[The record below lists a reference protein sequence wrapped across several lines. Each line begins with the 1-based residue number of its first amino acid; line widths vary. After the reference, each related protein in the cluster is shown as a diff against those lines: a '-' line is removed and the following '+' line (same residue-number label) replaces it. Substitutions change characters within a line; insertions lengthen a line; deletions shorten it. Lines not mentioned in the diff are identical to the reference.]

1 MSLPLPTKLMRR
13 SSAQPGAVPWLCL
26 ISVWALLSVGCAG
39 VTGTVVK
46 NSAPTVSI
54 TSPVAGTAV
63 SGTTTITV
71 SVSATTTSVQ
81 FMVDGNRTGSAVTT
95 APFSYSLNTTTLSN
109 GSHSLTA
116 VASNAG
122 GQTAASAAVSIKV
135 SNANPPPPTLPAIS
149 ITSPVSGTTVSG
161 TITVTASASGNITS
175 VLFMVDGNPA
185 AVTNAPFSYS
195 LNTAALSNGSRSL
208 TARAST
214 AAGQTATSAAVSINV
229 NNANPIPPAPP
240 SVSITS
246 PVSGATI
253 SGTTTVTVSVSAN
266 TTSVQFLVDGNPAAV
281 TNAPF
286 SYSLNTA
293 TLSNGSHS
301 LAAKA
306 STVAGQTA
314 TSAAVSI
321 NINNANPPMPPAISI
336 TSPLP
341 SATVFGTINV
351 AANATDSAGV
361 ARVEFYLDNSLQAT
375 DTSSP
380 YAWTWN
386 TTSAVNGSHT
396 IMAKAYD
403 AAGNASTASVTI
415 TVSNTGGGGGL
426 TPSGPITVSGQTGVV
441 VQGLHITNP
450 NGDCVTITNS
460 TSITIRQSEI
470 GPCSGNGIVI
480 NNGNTINVFDNYI
493 HPEGTLAGCC
503 DVTDGIF
510 ANGTQKLTVQGNVI
524 AYGEA
529 NIEAQNQT
537 NITIVG
543 NFFLN
548 PRNSGDRGQN
558 IQVFYGSSSVLVE
571 NNYALASVNTA
582 LYKFAESQED
592 SINFGASATG
602 NFTSGIIARN
612 NYITG
617 GHSASGCG
625 LIADTGANSAQ
636 FLSNTLVDTGQCGIG
651 IADGTNHVI
660 DSNKI
665 LNNTPVIGGGNNAI
679 YVWKVNSS
687 DPPCGPVQISNNIA
701 SAIASDGSANSFW
714 NGGGCEPVT
723 MTNNTF
729 DAAAQQALSP
739 ATVKLPPPPIPP
751 QPNTC
756 VIASPFTNNTS
767 LPACGG
773 SGSGGGGGGNTPPTV
788 AITSPA
794 SGVTVSG
801 TITISTNVSTN
812 TTNVQ
817 FNVDGTS
824 AGPAVTSA
832 PFSFSLNTTTLSSGS
847 HSLTAVASNA
857 GGQTTTSAAVS
868 INVNNPHLGIT
879 TATLPSGQ
887 VQVSY
892 SATLKAAGGTPP
904 YTWSV
909 LSGQLPTGLILS
921 SSGTISGTPNLAGS
935 FTLSIGVKDSAG
947 LSTSSV
953 FSINIA
959 TPPPSPTAPF
969 GHVIVVVEENAN
981 YSDVIG
987 SSSAPYMNSLANQY
1001 GLATQYYADTHPSIG
1016 NYLAITTGQIL
1027 TNDDGQTPQSFP
1039 VSADNSVRELLAA
1052 GKTWKA
1058 YAESIPSV
1066 GYVGGDATGPDGGQ
1080 FYTRHA
1086 PLPYMTDVQNSAAQ
1100 RQNIVPF
1107 TKFTI
1112 DLANNALP
1120 NYSFISPNGC
1130 DDAHDCGLDVAD
1142 NWLKTNIDPLI
1153 KSALFQKDG
1162 LLIIVFDESNTDNTN
1177 GGGRVAAIVISPF
1190 AKLGFRSTTLYQHE
1204 SLLGLT
1210 LEGLGV
1216 TTLPAPAAS
1225 APKMWEFF
1233 TFTPPS

>member
-1 MSLPLPTKLMRR
+1 MSLCTKLMGR
-13 SSAQPGAVPWLCL
+13 SSAQPGAVLWLCL
-26 ISVWALLSVGCAG
+26 ILVLAQLCAGCAG
-39 VTGTVVK
+39 AVTATDVK
-46 NSAPTVSI
+46 NLAPTVTI
-54 TSPVAGTAV
+54 TSPVAGTTV
-63 SGTTTITV
+63 SGAITV
-71 SVSATTTSVQ
+71 SASVSANTTSVQ
-81 FMVDGNRTGSAVTT
+81 FMVDGNSTGAAVTN
-95 APFSYSLNTTTLSN
+95 APFNYSLNTATLSN
-109 GSHSLTA
+109 GSHSLIARASTA
-116 VASNAG
+116 A
-122 GQTAASAAVSIKV
+122 GQTANSAAVSINV
-135 SNANPPPPTLPAIS
+135 NNANPPPSGLPTVSITSPVSGATVSGTIAVTVSVSANTTSVQFTVDGNSAGAAIANAPFSLSLNTVALSNGSHSLIAKASTLAGQTASSAAVSININNANPLPPAPPSVS

-161 TITVTASASGNITS
+161 TIS
-175 VLFMVDGNPA
+175 
-185 AVTNAPFSYS
+185 
-195 LNTAALSNGSRSL
+195 
-208 TARAST
+208 
-214 AAGQTATSAAVSINV
+214 
-229 NNANPIPPAPP
+229 
-240 SVSITS
+240 
-246 PVSGATI
+246 
-253 SGTTTVTVSVSAN
+253 VTVSVSAN
-266 TTSVQFLVDGNPAAV
+266 TTSVQFMVDGNSAAV

-301 LAAKA
+301 LTARA

-321 NINNANPPMPPAISI
+321 NINNANPPAPPAVSI
-336 TSPLP
+336 TSPI
-341 SATVFGTINV
+341 SGATVSGTISV
-351 AANATDSAGV
+351 TANATDSAGV

-375 DTSSP
+375 DTSGP

-386 TTSAVNGSHT
+386 TTSAANGSHT

-403 AAGNASTASVTI
+403 AAGNAATASVTV
-415 TVSNTGGGGGL
+415 TVSNTGGGAGL
-426 TPSGPITVSGQTGVV
+426 TPSGPITLSGQSGVV

-450 NGDCVTITNS
+450 NGDCVTITDS
-460 TSITIRQSEI
+460 TNITVRQSEI

-480 NNGNTINVFDNYI
+480 NNGNTINIFDNYI

-510 ANGTQKLTVQGNVI
+510 ANGTQGLTVRGNVI

-537 NITIVG
+537 NITIAG

-548 PRNSGDRGQN
+548 PRNSGSRGQN
-558 IQVFYGSSSVLVE
+558 IQVFYGSSNVLVE
-571 NNYALASVNTA
+571 NNYTLASVDTA
-582 LYKFAESQED
+582 RYKFAESQED
-592 SINFGASATG
+592 SINFGATSTG
-602 NFTSGIIARN
+602 TNGIIARN

-625 LIADTGANSAQ
+625 LIAETNANSAQ
-636 FLSNTLVDTGQCGIG
+636 FLSNTLVDTGQCGVG
-651 IADGTNHVI
+651 IADGTNQVV
-660 DSNKI
+660 DGNKV
-665 LNNTPVIGGGNNAI
+665 LNSTPVSGGGNTAI

-701 SAIASDGSANSFW
+701 SAIASDGSASSFW
-714 NGGGCEPVT
+714 NGGGCDPVT

-739 ATVKLPPPPIPP
+739 ATVKLPPPLIPP

-756 VIASPFTNNTS
+756 VIASPFTNNLS
-767 LPACGG
+767 LPACSG
-773 SGSGGGGGGNTPPTV
+773 SGSGGGGGGTTPPTV

-794 SGVTVSG
+794 SGATVSG
-801 TITISTNVSTN
+801 TITISTNVSAN
-812 TTNVQ
+812 TTSVR

-832 PFSFSLNTTTLSSGS
+832 PFSFSLNTTTLSNGS
-847 HSLTAVASNA
+847 HLLTAVASNA

-868 INVNNPHLGIT
+868 INVNNPHLQIT
-879 TATLPSGQ
+879 TSALPGGQ

-892 SATLKAAGGTPP
+892 SATLQAAGGTPP

-909 LSGQLPTGLILS
+909 LSGQLPTSLSLS
-921 SSGTISGTPNLAGS
+921 STGTISGTPTLAGS
-935 FTLSIGVKDSAG
+935 FTLSIGAKDSAG

-959 TPPPSPTAPF
+959 TPPPPSSTAPF

-987 SSSAPYMNSLANQY
+987 SSLTPYMNGLANQY

-1016 NYLAITTGQIL
+1016 NYFMMTTGQIL
-1027 TNDDGQTPQSFP
+1027 TNDDAQTPQSFP
-1039 VSADNSVRELLAA
+1039 VSGNNAVRELLAA

-1080 FYTRHA
+1080 FYTRHV

-1107 TKFTI
+1107 TQFTV
-1112 DLANNALP
+1112 DLASNALP
-1120 NYSFISPNGC
+1120 NYSFITPNGC
-1130 DDAHDCGLDVAD
+1130 NDAHDCGLDVAD

-1162 LLIIVFDESNTDNTN
+1162 LLVIVFDESNTDNTN
-1177 GGGRVAAIVISPF
+1177 GGGQVPAIVISPF
-1190 AKLGFRSTTLYQHE
+1190 AKLGFKSSKLYQHE
-1204 SLLGLT
+1204 SLLRLT

-1216 TTLPAPAAS
+1216 TTLPAAAAS
-1225 APKMWEFF
+1225 APAMWEFF